1 MFYDYL
7 HLKMM
12 GKISSLTRD
21 KQACGVFSFNAIA
34 ILPHIPQG
42 NIKAIITQS
51 NGETEQAESKL
62 IYI

>member
-1 MFYDYL
+1 
-7 HLKMM
+7 MM

-21 KQACGVFSFNAIA
+21 KQAYGVFSFTAIA